1 LAPEFPS
8 LARERSI
15 MFDFFEFS
23 NEMLCIADSRGYFTR
38 VNPAWTR
45 TLGWSQQ
52 ELVSRPY
59 IEFVH
64 PDDVQATIREA
75 ELLLSGAHETVSF
88 ENRYRSQDGRF
99 RWLAW
104 NAKLEPSS
112 NQLVAAAR
120 DVTEQK
126 RQAAALRESEERFE
140 AFMSNTPALAWAK
153 DEQGRIVYLN
163 KAYEDRFQIRLEDW
177 RGKTEFDL
185 WPQHVAQQFRE
196 DGLKVLA
203 GGVPVTSLERVP
215 TQDMRQTLWM
225 TVRFPYHDSHGSKYL
240 GGIAFDITELR
251 QAEAEL
257 RAERELLRNLIEVQ
271 EKEKQFL
278 CHEFHDGLI
287 QYAVATLMLLES
299 YRSNCLTTQAPQIV
313 DEAIASLRR
322 GIEDG
327 RRVIRGIRPAV
338 LDDGRLEDAL
348 EDLAHQL
355 STPDFTVTYK
365 CDPEIGKLPQTLA
378 TTVYR
383 VVQEALNNARKHSD
397 SQAVIIEVHEESG
410 TLHLNIR
417 DFGRGFEPDSSLQ
430 QGFGLRGMSER
441 VRLLG
446 GDLQVRSEPD
456 AGTRILVRLPISE
469 PALEPSDV
477 KAQQT

>member
-1 LAPEFPS
+1 
-8 LARERSI
+8 

-38 VNPAWTR
+38 VNPAWTKI
-45 TLGWSQQ
+45 LGWSTE

-64 PDDVQATIREA
+64 PDDVQATLREA
-75 ELLLSGAHETVSF
+75 QLLLSGTHETVSF
-88 ENRYRSQDGRF
+88 ENRYRSKDGHF

-120 DVTEQK
+120 DVSGQK
-126 RQAAALRESEERFE
+126 RQAAALLESEERFE

-163 KAYEDRFQIRLEDW
+163 KAYEDRFHIRLADW

-185 WPQHVAQQFRE
+185 WPQDIARTFRE
-196 DGLKVLA
+196 HSLKVLA
-203 GGVPVTSLERVP
+203 GGVPVTAIEGLQ
-215 TQDMRQTLWM
+215 TQGKPQTLWM
-225 TVRFPYHDSHGSKYL
+225 TVRFPYHDSHGNKYV

-251 QAEAEL
+251 HAEAEL

-299 YRSNCLTTQAPQIV
+299 YRSNCLTTQEPPIV

-338 LDDGRLEDAL
+338 LDEGRLEDAL
-348 EDLAHQL
+348 EDLGASIVH
-355 STPDFTVTYK
+355 
-365 CDPEIGKLPQTLA
+365 
-378 TTVYR
+378 
-383 VVQEALNNARKHSD
+383 AR
-397 SQAVIIEVHEESG
+397 
-410 TLHLNIR
+410 LHR
-417 DFGRGFEPDSSLQ
+417 H
-430 QGFGLRGMSER
+430 
-441 VRLLG
+441 V
-446 GDLQVRSEPD
+446 QVRSRNWKIAADPRHD
-456 AGTRILVRLPISE
+456 RLPSRSRGVE
-469 PALEPSDV
+469 QCQ
-477 KAQQT
+477 KAQRLPGSHYRSA